1 MSDHV
6 EGAVPRVAVFDIDGV
21 LADVRHRLHFLDAR
35 PRDWDAFFAAVG
47 ADAVLT
53 QGVDAIRDA
62 LADGLGVVYLTG
74 RPERCRQDT
83 VQWLHAH
90 GLPVAEVLMRP
101 DAERRP
107 ARLFKVAALRRL
119 ASHADVAYLVD
130 DDPEVAD
137 AVSAAGVP
145 VRLADWMART
155 GALDVALEQ
164 AQETLGR
171 T

>member
-6 EGAVPRVAVFDIDGV
+6 RGTVPRVAVFDIDGV
-21 LADVRHRLHFLDAR
+21 LADVRHRLHFLDTR

-47 ADAVLT
+47 ADGVLP
-53 QGVDAIRDA
+53 QGVHAVQEAI
-62 LADGLGVVYLTG
+62 ADDLGIVYLTG
-74 RPERCRQDT
+74 RPERRRMDT
-83 VQWLHAH
+83 VRWLDAW
-90 GLPVAEVLMRP
+90 GLPDAELLMRP
-101 DAERRP
+101 DTDRRP

-119 ASHADVAYLVD
+119 SSRAEVAYLVD

-137 AVSAAGVP
+137 AVTAAGVP

-155 GALDVALEQ
+155 SPLEQ
-164 AQETLGR
+164 AQESLGR

>member
-1 MSDHV
+1 MR
-6 EGAVPRVAVFDIDGV
+6 GTVPRVGVFDIDGV

-35 PRDWDAFFAAVG
+35 PRDWNAFFAAVG
-47 ADAVLT
+47 ADEVLP
-53 QGVDAIRDA
+53 QGVGAVRAA

-83 VQWLHAH
+83 VQWLDAH
-90 GLPVAEVLMRP
+90 GLPEAEVLMRP
-101 DAERRP
+101 DADRRP
-107 ARLFKVAALRRL
+107 ARLFKVDALRRL
-119 ASHADVAYLVD
+119 ASRADVAYLVD
-130 DDPEVAD
+130 DDPEVAE

-155 GALDVALEQ
+155 GPLDVALEQ